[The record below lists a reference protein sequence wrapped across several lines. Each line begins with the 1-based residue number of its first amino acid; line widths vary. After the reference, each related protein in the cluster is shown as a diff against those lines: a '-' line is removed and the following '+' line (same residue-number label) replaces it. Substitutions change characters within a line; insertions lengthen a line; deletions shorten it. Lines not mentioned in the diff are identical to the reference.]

1 MSQGQTSTTDALKN
15 SVRPALIV
23 DRSTLK
29 NYANPLHHLLMGL
42 TDEPCSAVIICPP
55 DADVG
60 NVLCPSVE
68 LIRHPIFRIPLFRA
82 QSRKILFDKL
92 DKFKPTVLHCLSGSK
107 ARLTMR
113 IATQL
118 DIPYVHTFNALEGSF
133 FRPPVCPSHC
143 ATLIASSEVIA
154 DYLAK
159 VYLRLSGRIE
169 QINIGVFVDDTC
181 ACFSE
186 MSRVTSMVTAKALD
200 RLSDFEPLL
209 NAVRHLAIDGYEFIY
224 AIIGSGPAERQIHE
238 LIKGLGLS
246 QRVTI
251 IPAIDPIRTLFAGS
265 DIFVQP
271 QPATEFDSCVLEAM
285 SVGMVVAT
293 ARGGV
298 DDLLIEDKTAVFFDP
313 DDELRIYSAL
323 QKLLDKRDFA
333 RQLAL
338 TGQIHLKKHHSVSKM
353 VDALVQTYRNAQ
365 QWYKTQLSYETEN

>member
-1 MSQGQTSTTDALKN
+1 MPQGQTSTADTVKN
-15 SVRPALIV
+15 PVRPALIV

-29 NYANPLHHLLMGL
+29 NYAVPLRHLLTGL
-42 TDEPCSAVIICPP
+42 ADEPCPAVIICPP
-55 DADVG
+55 DADAG

-68 LIRHPIFRIPLFRA
+68 LIRHPILRIPLLWT
-82 QSRKILFDKL
+82 QNRKILFDKL
-92 DKFKPTVLHCLSGSK
+92 EKFKPSVLHCLSGSK
-107 ARLTMR
+107 ARLTVR

-118 DIPYVHTFNALEGSF
+118 DIPYVLTFNALQGSF
-133 FRPPVCPSHC
+133 FRPRVCPFHC
-143 ATLIASSEVIA
+143 AALIASSEVIA

-159 VYLRLSGRIE
+159 VYSRLSGRIE

-186 MSRVTSMVTAKALD
+186 ISRVTSMVTVRALN

-246 QRVTI
+246 QLVTI
-251 IPAIDPIRTLFAGS
+251 IPAIDPVRALFAGA
-265 DIFVQP
+265 DIFIQP
-271 QPATEFDSCVLEAM
+271 QAATEFDSCILEAM
-285 SVGMVVAT
+285 SVGMAVAT
-293 ARGGV
+293 ARGGI
-298 DDLLIEDKTAVFFDP
+298 DDLLIEDQTAVFFDP

-323 QKLLDKRDFA
+323 QKLFDQHDFA
-333 RQLAL
+333 RELAL
-338 TGQIHLKKHHSVSKM
+338 AGQIHLKRHHSVSRM

-365 QWYKTQLSYETEN
+365 QWYKAQLSYKTEK